1 MKHIS
6 STDNPAF
13 KRLRE
18 LATSVRERR
27 KLGQT
32 LLDGV
37 HLVETWLERGPR
49 PAQMVVSESGRERPE
64 IAALL
69 RRYGEGQDVLLL
81 SDALFAKAS
90 PVETPS
96 GILARIDLPPAPAPR
111 LAGGN
116 CIVLDAVQDAGNLGT
131 LLRTAAA
138 AGVRDAVLGEGCA
151 QAWSPKVLR
160 AGMGA
165 HLALTIHEHADIAAL
180 LAGHRGEI
188 VATQLDAEHSLF
200 DTDLR
205 GPVAWLFGNEGA
217 GLSPLVAALAT
228 RQVRIPMPGAA
239 ESLNVAA
246 AAAVCLFE
254 QVRQNAGPEG
264 KTTKQNSTN
273 PRRQA

>member
-1 MKHIS
+1 MKHITS
-6 STDNPAF
+6 ADNPGF
-13 KRLRE
+13 KLLRE
-18 LATSVRERR
+18 LATSARERR

-37 HLVETWLERGPR
+37 HLVETWLGRGPR
-49 PAQMVVSESGRERPE
+49 PAQLVVSESGRERPE

-69 RRYGEGQDVLLL
+69 RRYGEGPDVLLF

-90 PVETPS
+90 PVDTPS
-96 GILARIDLPPAPAPR
+96 GLLARIDIPAAPPPR
-111 LAGGN
+111 LAGGD

-138 AGVRDAVLGEGCA
+138 AGVREAVLGEGCA

-165 HLALTIHEHADIAAL
+165 HLALTIHEHAAIDAL
-180 LAGHRGEI
+180 LAGYRGAI
-188 VATQLDAEHSLF
+188 VATRLDAQHSLF
-200 DTDLR
+200 DADLR

-217 GLSPLVAALAT
+217 GLSPQVAALAT
-228 RQVRIPMPGAA
+228 RQLRIPMPGVA

-254 QVRQNAGPEG
+254 QVRQNAGPRLQ
-264 KTTKQNSTN
+264 KHQ
-273 PRRQA
+273 PDQRRQT

>member
-1 MKHIS
+1 MKHIRS
-6 STDNPAF
+6 ADNSGF
-13 KRLRE
+13 KLLRE
-18 LATSVRERR
+18 LAGSARERR
-27 KLGQT
+27 KRGQT

-37 HLVETWLERGPR
+37 HLVDTWLAHGKR
-49 PAQMVVSESGRERPE
+49 PVQLVASESGSAQPQ
-64 IAALL
+64 IAALM
-69 RRYGEGQDVLLL
+69 RRHGDSADVIVL
-81 SDALFAKAS
+81 SDALFAKVS
-90 PVETPS
+90 PVDTPS
-96 GILARIDLPPAPAPR
+96 GILACIDIPPAPPAR

-138 AGVRDAVLGEGCA
+138 AGVSEVLLGEGCA

-165 HLALTIHEHADIAAL
+165 HLALTIHEHARIETL
-180 LAGHRGEI
+180 LAGYPGEI
-188 VATQLDAEHSLF
+188 VATRLDAEHSLF

-205 GPVAWLFGNEGA
+205 GPLAWLFGNEGA
-217 GLSPLVAALAT
+217 GLSPQVAALAT

-254 QVRQNAGPEG
+254 QVRQNAGPQRQKHKPVG
-264 KTTKQNSTN
+264 
-273 PRRQA
+273 RRQT